1 MIDIN
6 NFFKWLKMNSHLSES
21 SIKKYTGAVKTI
33 SNEMIGYGVIEKSL
47 LDMNLF
53 ELDTALINI
62 LKCEAFIIKNTTG
75 NSMYSNAL
83 KQFRYY
89 MAAHKEDDG
98 GEEQIALEIKA
109 SAQLSD
115 TEKSVLIKSR
125 VGQGK
130 YRAGLLRKY
139 NGKCVVTGI
148 DKSDLLIASHI
159 KPWSISNN
167 DERIDIENGLL
178 LCPNFDK
185 LFDCG
190 LLTFSNSGKI
200 YISSFV
206 NEDNIRRLHIERETV
221 VDLKISN
228 RMKAYLDYHRD
239 VLFVR

>member
-1 MIDIN
+1 M
-6 NFFKWLKMNSHLSES
+6 
-21 SIKKYTGAVKTI
+21 
-33 SNEMIGYGVIEKSL
+33 
-47 LDMNLF
+47 
-53 ELDTALINI
+53 
-62 LKCEAFIIKNTTG
+62 
-75 NSMYSNAL
+75 
-83 KQFRYY
+83 
-89 MAAHKEDDG
+89 
-98 GEEQIALEIKA
+98 
-109 SAQLSD
+109 
-115 TEKSVLIKSR
+115 
-125 VGQGK
+125 
-130 YRAGLLRKY
+130 
-139 NGKCVVTGI
+139 
-148 DKSDLLIASHI
+148 IASHI